1 MSLYHKTQ
9 EEIYSFLTTNYVISE
24 EVKQKIKDELIDG
37 EVLYE
42 LNDEDFK
49 KLGFIGIQID
59 SIKYKIDK
67 EKKEKSFEKTLMA
80 DLLKKLNLFGINN
93 PNSYLKLNLEEM
105 DLKIG
110 QKILLKKYKKISDFQ
125 KININLNTGEIS
137 NFFRNNLQI
146 SEESI
151 NKLKYFTGKFI
162 FEMDEEEISIF
173 HFEKE
178 DEKKIINL
186 IKNIKNEIR
195 RYDYI

>member
-67 EKKEKSFEKTLMA
+67 EKKEISFEKTLMA
-80 DLLKKLNLFGINN
+80 DLLK
-93 PNSYLKLNLEEM
+93 
-105 DLKIG
+105 
-110 QKILLKKYKKISDFQ
+110 
-125 KININLNTGEIS
+125 
-137 NFFRNNLQI
+137 
-146 SEESI
+146 
-151 NKLKYFTGKFI
+151 
-162 FEMDEEEISIF
+162 
-173 HFEKE
+173 
-178 DEKKIINL
+178 
-186 IKNIKNEIR
+186 
-195 RYDYI
+195 

>member
-93 PNSYLKLNLEEM
+93 PNSYLLNLEEM

-110 QKILLKKYKKISDFQ
+110 QKILLKKYKKISDLQ

-162 FEMDEEEISIF
+162 FEMDEAEISIF

-186 IKNIKNEIR
+186 IKNIKNENDKKKKR
-195 RYDYI
+195 